1 MAGIARRGAAWG
13 AAAAACLLTMGAA
26 SAPAEAS
33 PAPASNLRI
42 SCGNP
47 ELKVWYDQDQLGK
60 YLKVWFQ
67 TPRGC
72 PRGRRVDNLGGQ
84 IYCKSPSGHAKLVY
98 RDNVMRTKAPAE
110 TITKALPP
118 KSKCKSF
125 YAEAKV
131 VYMVLDGHTTPV
143 YKDTWHWNWGEYPA

>member
-1 MAGIARRGAAWG
+1 MAEIARRGAIWG
-13 AAAAACLLTMGAA
+13 TVAAACLLTMGATT
-26 SAPAEAS
+26 APAQA
-33 PAPASNLRI
+33 APDQSAAQRI
-42 SCGNP
+42 HCGNP
-47 ELKVWYDQDQLGK
+47 VLKVWYDQDQFGK

-67 TPRGC
+67 TARGC
-72 PRGRRVDNLGGQ
+72 PKGRRVDNLGGQ

-110 TITKALPP
+110 TITKTLPP

-131 VYMVLDGHTTPV
+131 VYVVGSVTPV
-143 YKDTWHWNWGEYPA
+143 FKDSWHWNWGGYPA